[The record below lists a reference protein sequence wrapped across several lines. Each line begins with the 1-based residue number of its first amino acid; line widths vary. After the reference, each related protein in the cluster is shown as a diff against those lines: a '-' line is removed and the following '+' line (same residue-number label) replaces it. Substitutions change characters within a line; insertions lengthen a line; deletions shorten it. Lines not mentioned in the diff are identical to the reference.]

1 MESTKD
7 LQQMKPPLALGEEIL
22 GRPQGRK
29 MRVQEGQASS
39 KVTLH

>member
-7 LQQMKPPLALGEEIL
+7 LQRMKPPLAPGEEIP
-22 GRPQGRK
+22 RPQGRK
-29 MRVQEGQASS
+29 MGVQEGKAAS

>member
-7 LQQMKPPLALGEEIL
+7 LQKIKPPLALGEEIPW
-22 GRPQGRK
+22 PQGRK
-29 MRVQEGQASS
+29 MGVQEGKAAS